1 MILIFERVF
10 KVMILLLPELNVE
23 RDDVGKLTIKS
34 QIPQKNYGPWS
45 WCPYATQIFL
55 MLIAQNQITG
65 SKIFFV
71 R

>member
-10 KVMILLLPELNVE
+10 EVMILLLPELNVE

-34 QIPQKNYGPWS
+34 QISQKNYGP